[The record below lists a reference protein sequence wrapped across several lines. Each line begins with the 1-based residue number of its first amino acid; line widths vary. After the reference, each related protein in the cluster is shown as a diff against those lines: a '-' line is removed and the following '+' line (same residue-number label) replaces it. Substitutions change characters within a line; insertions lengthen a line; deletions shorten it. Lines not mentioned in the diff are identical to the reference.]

1 VHSQAQ
7 QTLDIGL
14 GLFWK
19 EKEMRKDINLRLV
32 RFGKYIFEKIRIR
45 IRREERRE
53 VREVY
58 IRNEEGTRLD

>member
-7 QTLDIGL
+7 QTFDIGL

-19 EKEMRKDINLRLV
+19 EKERRKDIDLRLV

-45 IRREERRE
+45 IRRGEKRGERSLYTQRG
-53 VREVY
+53 
-58 IRNEEGTRLD
+58 RN

>member
-19 EKEMRKDINLRLV
+19 EKEKRKDINLRLV

-45 IRREERRE
+45 IRRGEKRGERSLYTQRG
-53 VREVY
+53 
-58 IRNEEGTRLD
+58 RN

>member
-19 EKEMRKDINLRLV
+19 EKEKRKDINLRLV

-45 IRREERRE
+45 IRREER
-53 VREVY
+53 
-58 IRNEEGTRLD
+58 